1 MKHEAFVY
9 LWQHKDTGQSYIGYH
24 IGSQDDG
31 YVSSSE
37 EFNRI
42 HALGGF
48 QRSVLAV
55 GTAAEMEAF
64 ETGWMRAIDAR
75 TNSLYVNKWNNDDKY
90 TEQLEAAQHGRQLLQ
105 GKLEVAGIQPG
116 QGRKSNMKF
125 YVIYIDGEMVSSN
138 PDYVSDAQDKR
149 LRKMDGKQV
158 KATVTL
164 KGNYYYF
171 GPTNVNLAEKK

>member
-9 LWQHKDTGQSYIGYH
+9 LWQHKDTGVSYIGYH

-42 HALGGF
+42 HSLGGF
-48 QRSVLAV
+48 NRSILAV

-90 TEQLEAAQHGRQLLQ
+90 TEKLEAVQHGRQLLE

-116 QGRKSNMKF
+116 QGGKSNQNF
-125 YVIYIDGEMVSSN
+125 YVIYIDGTVVSCN
-138 PDYVSDAQDKR
+138 PEFVKEGQDER

-158 KATVTL
+158 KATVTFR
-164 KGNYYYF
+164 GGYYYF
-171 GPTNVNLAEKK
+171 GLNNVNLKGD